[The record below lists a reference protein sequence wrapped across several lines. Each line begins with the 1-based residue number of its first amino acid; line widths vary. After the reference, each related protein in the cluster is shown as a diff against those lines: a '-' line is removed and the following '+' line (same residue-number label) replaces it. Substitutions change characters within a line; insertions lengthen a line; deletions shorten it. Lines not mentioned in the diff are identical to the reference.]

1 MAVGL
6 IVAIV
11 AGAVSFGVA
20 WLIYR
25 HATRLGPMQHPN
37 ERSSHTLPT
46 PSGGGV
52 GIVAGGTLGG
62 AYAIWSMPGSAFVV
76 AVLALAFGIVG
87 LVDDRRHVPAAVRLI
102 VQLLLVAAMVWTLQP
117 IRLAEA
123 IGLPL
128 PIELGVV
135 VTVLVTI
142 VLAAVYWV
150 NVFNFMDGIDGLAAG
165 QAIFMLG
172 AAIFLAFDTTSAGWS
187 PLIGWMLAV
196 AAATLGFLLL
206 NWPPAK
212 IFMGDA
218 GSTYLGFMIAFAALS
233 TIAAGWLDV
242 FQWLILGALSITD
255 ATITLIRRALRREP
269 VMQAHRLHA
278 YQHLARRWQ
287 RHLPVTLVY
296 TGINLMWLL
305 PLAWYVGET
314 PGSGLMALA
323 AAYLPIALLLLIAGA
338 GRRET

>member
-1 MAVGL
+1 MAAGL
-6 IVAIV
+6 IIV
-11 AGAVSFGVA
+11 IASGLLSLGIAR
-20 WLIYR
+20 LIYR
-25 HATRLGPMQHPN
+25 HATKLGVMQDPN
-37 ERSSHTLPT
+37 ERSSHSIPT
-46 PSGGGV
+46 PGGGGI
-52 GIVAGGTLGG
+52 GIVAGGTLGA
-62 AYAIWSMPGSAFVV
+62 AYVIWSMPGSAFVV
-76 AVLALAFGIVG
+76 AVLALAMGVVG
-87 LVDDRRHVPAAVRLI
+87 FVDDRRHVPAAARLI
-102 VQLLLVAAMVWTLQP
+102 AQLLLVAAMVWALQP
-117 IRLAEA
+117 VSLADA
-123 IGLPL
+123 VGLPL
-128 PIELGVV
+128 PVELGVIA
-135 VTVLVTI
+135 I
-142 VLAAVYWV
+142 VLAAVYWI
-150 NVFNFMDGIDGLAAG
+150 NAFNFMDGIDGLAAS
-165 QAIFMLG
+165 QAIFMIG
-172 AAIFLAFDTTSAGWS
+172 AALFLVFNVAGSS
-187 PLIGWMLAV
+187 PLMLWMLAV
-196 AAATLGFLLL
+196 AAATLGLLL
-206 NWPPAK
+206 FNWPPAK